1 MIPTNNK
8 IIVRVNLKQKD
19 FMEIGGVT
27 IRMALPFENNYRE
40 KSPVIAE
47 VVQGNEQIRRGQLI
61 CTHHNHFYS
70 PSPYYLMDDL
80 YSIPFNK
87 TIFGIFGI
95 DGRLEPTCG
104 NMICEKIDIETA
116 IPLPIEQ
123 RKKHIDRYSIKNPGW
138 TKYKIAQTIFTR
150 PDSGYEI
157 VYIWQNIENR
167 VVKVDSEMICGILK

>member
-1 MIPTNNK
+1 
-8 IIVRVNLKQKD
+8 
-19 FMEIGGVT
+19 
-27 IRMALPFENNYRE
+27 
-40 KSPVIAE
+40 
-47 VVQGNEQIRRGQLI
+47 
-61 CTHHNHFYS
+61 
-70 PSPYYLMDDL
+70 
-80 YSIPFNK
+80 
-87 TIFGIFGI
+87 
-95 DGRLEPTCG
+95 
-104 NMICEKIDIETA
+104 MICEKIDIETA